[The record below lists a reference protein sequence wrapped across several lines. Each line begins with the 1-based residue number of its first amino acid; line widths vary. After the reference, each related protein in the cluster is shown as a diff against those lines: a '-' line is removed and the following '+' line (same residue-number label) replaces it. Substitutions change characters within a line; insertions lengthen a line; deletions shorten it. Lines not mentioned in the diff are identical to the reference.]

1 MVEQT
6 KNPDADIKIDKLQ
19 KQKEEE
25 KIVAKHIQ
33 DYQRALLKQQEE
45 SGKTTNGSHKTGYTA
60 LEMQDDLTAESMEL
74 QVQSHS
80 KSFFRNES

>member
-6 KNPDADIKIDKLQ
+6 KNPDQDLKSEKLQ

-33 DYQRALLKQQEE
+33 DYQRALLKQQED
-45 SGKTTNGSHKTGYTA
+45 SGKATNGNHKTNYAA
-60 LEMQDDLTAESMEL
+60 LEMQDEITAESMEL
-74 QVQSHS
+74 QVQA
-80 KSFFRNES
+80 NP